1 MIGAKPLA
9 ALAAALLLSVGVNFW
24 QLRQSGKA
32 SAACDARISA
42 LQAAAAEAVI
52 ERDDD
57 ALRIARATR
66 ADVLKDLAEQAT
78 TTQKATER
86 VRTITR
92 TITVP
97 AGCPVALPERVQDE
111 LGAAVARA
119 NR

>member
-9 ALAAALLLSVGVNFW
+9 ALAAALLLSVGVNLL
-24 QLRQSGKA
+24 QLRSAGKA
-32 SAACDARISA
+32 AAACDVRIA
-42 LQAAAAEAVI
+42 GLQAAAAAAAL

-57 ALRIARATR
+57 ALAIARDTR
-66 ADVLKDLAEQAT
+66 ADVLPVLAEQAT
-78 TTQKATER
+78 TTQQAQTR
-86 VRTITR
+86 VQIVTR